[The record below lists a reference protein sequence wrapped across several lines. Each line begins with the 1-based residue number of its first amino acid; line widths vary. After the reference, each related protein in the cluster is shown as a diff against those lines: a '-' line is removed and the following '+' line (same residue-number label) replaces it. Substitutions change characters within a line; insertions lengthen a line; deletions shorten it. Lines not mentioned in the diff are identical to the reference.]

1 MFLPRLCVVVP
12 AADRAQLTDVAGR
25 GRTPQKVAI
34 RAQLLLWLA
43 DRVRPIEIAR
53 RLRISRNH
61 VHYWLTRYVEAGVG
75 GILKDAPRPG
85 RRKR

>member
-1 MFLPRLCVVVP
+1 MPRLCLVLPV
-12 AADRAQLTDVAGR
+12 ADRAQLTDVAAS

-34 RAQLLLWLA
+34 RAQLLLWLG

-61 VHYWLTRYVEAGVG
+61 VHYWGTRYVEAGVG
-75 GILKDAPRPG
+75 GVLKDAPLPG
-85 RRKR
+85 A